1 MKSTLGAPPSL
12 GSSTG
17 EDEGVRKAMLEGQR
31 VELDLRER
39 ADGDSIRVS
48 QWTRGFG

>member
-1 MKSTLGAPPSL
+1 
-12 GSSTG
+12 
-17 EDEGVRKAMLEGQR
+17 MLEGQR

-39 ADGDSIRVS
+39 ADGDSIRVRRKEVS